1 MNISHLIANYFIGL
15 VAVMSVSAPFAMATG
30 LIVPA

>member
-1 MNISHLIANYFIGL
+1 MNISHLIANCFIGL
-15 VAVMSVSAPFAMATG
+15 VAVMSVSAPFAMASG